1 MSGRLVRVLVASL
14 FAACLLST
22 AQASGATSASAPA
35 AHHPRPITTML
46 QKVSCA
52 ADGDCLAIGWHSW
65 RDVGISLLEHWDG
78 QTWSRVQ
85 VLAWTTRLSGVSC
98 VGADWCMVVGAA
110 RGPHLGWLT
119 YSETIVDQRIVV
131 VPTPTIRLAEFEA
144 VACASVHSCYAVGTY
159 QPRNEYVRPLVE
171 HWDGLGWAQV
181 RSPYLHNYF
190 LQAISCGA
198 GETCMASGYQSQGGR
213 PFAER
218 LTGGRWIA
226 TRVPTFTAP
235 STSCHGGVPCRVP
248 LIPQNLTDDSC
259 GAERCVAVS
268 HFGQPVIWSWTKRGW
283 ALEKDPTTQVQFDSV
298 ACWTSSRCLLLG
310 SGADG
315 RSTVVY
321 ELLGGR
327 WRREAG
333 FGATLTDLTCAA
345 PSRCMAVGYVTWQD
359 DHGTTKSVAAEW
371 TGHSWR
377 YLPVPR

>member
-1 MSGRLVRVLVASL
+1 MSGRLVRVLVTSL
-14 FAACLLST
+14 LAMGLLGT
-22 AQASGATSASAPA
+22 AQANGATSVRGQA
-35 AHHPRPITTML
+35 AHAARPITTML

-52 ADGDCLAIGWHSW
+52 ADGDCLAIGWHTW
-65 RDVGISLLEHWDG
+65 RDVGISLLERWDG
-78 QTWSRVQ
+78 RTWSRVQ
-85 VLAWTTRLSGVSC
+85 VLAWTTRLDGVSC
-98 VGADWCMVVGAA
+98 VGADWCMVVGSA
-110 RGPHLGWLT
+110 RGPHQGPVT
-119 YSETIVDQRIVV
+119 YSETLVDRHIVA

-144 VACASVHSCYAVGTY
+144 VACASMHSCYAVGSY

-171 HWDGLGWAQV
+171 HWNGHRWHLV
-181 RSPYLHNYF
+181 RSPYLHNHF

-198 GETCMASGYQSQGGR
+198 AVACMASGYQSQGGR

-218 LTGGRWIA
+218 LTGGRWIP

-235 STSCHGGVPCRVP
+235 STSCHGGLPCLVP
-248 LIPQNLTDDSC
+248 LAPQNLTDDSC
-259 GAERCVAVS
+259 SAVRCVAVS

-283 ALEKDPTTQVQFDSV
+283 VLERDPSTQVQFDSV
-298 ACWTSSRCLLLG
+298 ACWNTSCLLLG
-310 SGADG
+310 SGAAG

-333 FGATLTDLTCAA
+333 FGATLTNLTCVA
-345 PSRCMAVGYVTWQD
+345 PSRCMAVGFVTGKV
-359 DHGTTKSVAAEW
+359 DHGTTKSVAAQW